1 MIVRFTKEDLERWRV
16 ESQEP
21 AGDLTLITVGDAR
34 ICEGEG
40 GYNGIADIHAHV
52 TARWANGAMRREPI
66 PLSREEQ
73 RDWLIEN
80 RPDLLADWE
89 TAKAGRGANS
99 NLSAA
104 DGNHHGR
111 RRT

>member
-1 MIVRFTKEDLERWRV
+1 
-16 ESQEP
+16 
-21 AGDLTLITVGDAR
+21 
-34 ICEGEG
+34 
-40 GYNGIADIHAHV
+40 
-52 TARWANGAMRREPI
+52 MRREPI